1 MCRSSAHG
9 GRRCAGGSSRSRT
22 HAAIRQRVSRACH
35 AAAQAAAAG
44 DTEALASANA
54 RLDQARSDL
63 DAHNT
68 AHQAEQEPRMEQHE
82 QPTPDTAAQAGDVT
96 PKKAAPSTPNTPPAA
111 KTPKRKAKQSS
122 TRRQPRKSDG
132 TRRRSRST
140 SDVVEHPRST
150 NTTPP
155 NWMQDVDTSARDEV
169 LALWGAF
176 KAPERAAAQESTA
189 DTPPPASENHQ
200 APPRESHSDTSTEQ
214 PHEQQTTSDQ
224 PRVTEYTAP
233 DGTRFTNYAAPGA
246 TVGEQVSVNH
256 GSTTFTSGGGFD
268 PFSGPGRSTRR
279 APDSGSSSH
288 DSTTSGA
295 TNVAEGNDYVEQQ
308 IGIQFGRTHR
318 RND

>member
-9 GRRCAGGSSRSRT
+9 GRRCAGGSSGTRN
-22 HAAIRQRVSRACH
+22 HAAIRQRISRARR
-35 AAAQAAAAG
+35 AAAKAEAAG

-68 AHQAEQEPRMEQHE
+68 THQAEQEPRMEQHE
-82 QPTPDTAAQAGDVT
+82 QPTPDSAAQAGDVT
-96 PKKAAPSTPNTPPAA
+96 PNKAAPSTPNTPPAA

-122 TRRQPRKSDG
+122 TRRQPRKSGG

-140 SDVVEHPRST
+140 SDVVVHPRST

-155 NWMQDVDTSARDEV
+155 DWMQDFDTSARDEV

-176 KAPERAAAQESTA
+176 KAPERAAAAQESTP
-189 DTPPPASENHQ
+189 DTPPPASKNHQ

-214 PHEQQTTSDQ
+214 PQTTSDQ
-224 PRVTEYTAP
+224 PRFTEYTAP

-246 TVGEQVSVNH
+246 TVGEQISVNH

-268 PFSGPGRSTRR
+268 PFSGPGSSTRR
-279 APDSGSSSH
+279 AANSGSSSH
-288 DSTTSGA
+288 DSATPGA